1 MAQVAL
7 LGGRLMKWD
16 PTISAG
22 HVMTATV
29 LAASVFLAYADLKER
44 LALVERDQSRFE
56 SQYGED
62 KEQFRKAIERFDRK
76 LDDIRRELK
85 EDAPP

>member
-1 MAQVAL
+1 
-7 LGGRLMKWD
+7 MKWD

-22 HVMTATV
+22 HVMTAGALV
-29 LAASVFLAYADLKER
+29 VSVMLAYADLKER
-44 LALVERDQSRFE
+44 IALVERDQSRFE

-62 KEQFRKAIERFDRK
+62 KEQFRNAIERFDRK